1 MVVGWEELQDL
12 NGVWS
17 ELSRVWEQ
25 IDEMKDKP
33 WLSVQPRKL
42 RQQMDLLLTQLKDL
56 PARYHDYLLLYFL
69 LLLIFLRQL
78 HRGVYPKIFLGFCRS
93 HIFTDLDYQTSQMT
107 AIAAVD
113 SDLDDLTAITAIW
126 II

>member
-17 ELSRVWEQ
+17 ELARVWEQ

-56 PARYHDYLLLYFL
+56 PARYHDYLLLCFLHFL
-69 LLLIFLRQL
+69 LLLTLLRQL
-78 HRGVYPKIFLGFCRS
+78 PPG
-93 HIFTDLDYQTSQMT
+93 
-107 AIAAVD
+107 
-113 SDLDDLTAITAIW
+113 
-126 II
+126 